1 MLVVILLTTESLVV
15 VCASHNFLLKSP
27 LEADKIARTDPSTGG
42 PKFNLS
48 WTRTELVDSALKI
61 IKKRIDV
68 GKRYGRELE
77 NLRRIEKRLGFSGVT
92 EEVEALAKRYAA
104 HLVENEHRSN
114 FATGGQ

>member
-1 MLVVILLTTESLVV
+1 LLVVILLTTESLVV

-68 GKRYGRELE
+68 GRRYGRELE
-77 NLRRIEKRLGFSGVT
+77 NLRRIEKRLGFLGVT
-92 EEVEALAKRYAA
+92 EEVEALAKQYAED
-104 HLVENEHRSN
+104 LLQKERRSN
-114 FATGGQ
+114 SATGRQ